1 MYLKPSCDITV
12 QKETDMGH
20 LSFFFFFFL
29 IPPSFNKWLVLRQF
43 EVKRLEDNQ
52 KCLVSIHSTFL
63 LSRSCLCPLH
73 TKYQIT
79 PKQARSACLC
89 QCFASVRTAFVHCWN
104 ALLTSALTPSGTNCL
119 LVASEHALRSKMA
132 DEVKMLSR
140 VDLLNKSV
148 ECSVVLSDRCIS
160 SRC

>member
-1 MYLKPSCDITV
+1 MTSQYKRKQTWVICL
-12 QKETDMGH
+12 
-20 LSFFFFFFL
+20 FFFLFFL

-79 PKQARSACLC
+79 PKQARSACLSVFRFC
-89 QCFASVRTAFVHCWN
+89 QNGICSLLKRSTNIRTDTKWDQ
-104 ALLTSALTPSGTNCL
+104 LLISGIRTCVKEQDGRRGENVEPS
-119 LVASEHALRSKMA
+119 
-132 DEVKMLSR
+132 
-140 VDLLNKSV
+140 
-148 ECSVVLSDRCIS
+148 
-160 SRC
+160 